1 MGSLIA
7 ERGRQISRTTRA
19 CALLA
24 GCKRRGSIL
33 SAATLVIMAASLR
46 ASATTIASANL
57 GVSAVVSGGCAVS
70 AARVPVGSGV
80 LTVTNLSTALNGT
93 GAVSTACTPGTN
105 AVITL
110 DRVGAADTPPAFAI
124 AAGPNSVAYPLSQS
138 SGRRAFVWGND
149 GTSAAVP
156 QRDHTSTSAEGPSGA
171 IGAANAMPARG
182 QEAVAPT
189 LPAGSHSDTVLATV
203 TF

>member
-1 MGSLIA
+1 MGLLIA

-57 GVSAVVSGGCAVS
+57 GVSAVVSGSCAVS
-70 AARVPVGSGV
+70 AARVPVGSGA
-80 LTVTNLSTALNGT
+80 LTVTNLSTSLSGT
-93 GAVSTACTPGTN
+93 GAVSMACTPGTN

-110 DRVGAADTPPAFAI
+110 DRVGGADSPTALPTGV
-124 AAGPNSVAYPLSQS
+124 GPNSVAYPLSQS
-138 SGRRAFVWGND
+138 SGRRAFVWGN
-149 GTSAAVP
+149 
-156 QRDHTSTSAEGPSGA
+156 SAEGPSGA
-171 IGAANAMPARG
+171 IGAANGMPARG

-189 LPAGSHSDTVLATV
+189 LSAGWHSDTVLATV

>member
-110 DRVGAADTPPAFAI
+110 DRVGGTDTPPVLPI

-138 SGRRAFVWGND
+138 SRRRAFVWGSD
-149 GTSAAVP
+149 GASAAVR
-156 QRDHTSTSAEGPSGA
+156 QGHTSASAEGPSGA
-171 IGAANAMPARG
+171 IGAANAMPAG
-182 QEAVAPT
+182 AQEAPAPT
-189 LPAGSHSDTVLATV
+189 LAAGSHSDTVLATV